1 MSSPTPTYAR
11 IRSLSHWT
19 TFFNQPDGLF
29 RLPST
34 QGAAIQHL
42 DIDLRFVA
50 DHQVETVDPHLETD
64 TPIHLPNVCVLTFR
78 GGEYVQDDDLRM
90 DALAEVLLA
99 VNPVEV
105 RWLNA
110 AEDPSEQLSFATH
123 LVHPAVIAAGEK
135 WSAAG
140 TLRKLVIQGGFP
152 CPNLTAPTPF
162 ALTPAAT
169 PCPSPGP
176 ARTTFGLQDSSSKH
190 HPAPFVS
197 GLSALSTIKPKTVD
211 EDRLKGREERK
222 RQAEYTLK
230 PRFEYAFGK
239 WSVQELKWRLDGRY
253 TPACILSII
262 THFIKAIKSS
272 FPSATRHFLVDLPV
286 AVSFTSIP
294 AAIITDLQ
302 SLPEKLELDERV
314 RDWLSDVCFG
324 SLGDGRHARLWD
336 SPAPADGN
344 DHRNSLRTKAE
355 MILLRDG
362 ATIVTLEELTQITKD
377 SSNGKGR
384 DDRSAMSSA
393 DSIASLLSGATE
405 SPTEDENEAV
415 TPHYAGSPFVNPAD
429 KTDKKPAGDGD
440 SVRPVETSV
449 VL

>member
-1 MSSPTPTYAR
+1 MSSPAPTYAK
-11 IRSLSHWT
+11 IRALSHWA

-50 DHQVETVDPHLETD
+50 DHQVETVDPRLETD
-64 TPIHLPNVCVLTFR
+64 TPIHLPNVCILTFR

-90 DALAEVLLA
+90 DTLAGVLLA
-99 VNPVEV
+99 INPVEV

-110 AEDPSEQLSFATH
+110 TDDPSEQLSFATH
-123 LVHPAVIAAGEK
+123 LVHPAVIAAGVK

-176 ARTTFGLQDSSSKH
+176 ARTTFGLQDASSKH
-190 HPAPFVS
+190 HPAPFIS

-211 EDRLKGREERK
+211 DDRLKAREERK
-222 RQAEYTLK
+222 KQAQYTLK
-230 PRFEYAFGK
+230 PRFEYAFGE
-239 WSVQELKWRLDGRY
+239 WPVQELKWRLDGRY
-253 TPACILSII
+253 SPACIMSIVS
-262 THFIKAIKSS
+262 HFIKAINSS
-272 FPSATRHFLVDLPV
+272 FPSATRHSLVDLP
-286 AVSFTSIP
+286 AAISFTSIP
-294 AAIITDLQ
+294 AAIIPDLQ
-302 SLPEKLELDERV
+302 ALPEELGLDGKV
-314 RDWLSDVCFG
+314 RDWLSDVGFG
-324 SLGDGRHARLWD
+324 SLGDARYARLWD
-336 SPAPADGN
+336 NPSPACEN
-344 DHRNSLRTKAE
+344 DHRDSLRAKAE
-355 MILLRDG
+355 LILLRDG
-362 ATIVTLEELTQITKD
+362 AAIVTLEELTQDEKAH
-377 SSNGKGR
+377 G
-384 DDRSAMSSA
+384 DRSAMSPA
-393 DSIASLLSGATE
+393 NSIASLLSGATE

-415 TPHYAGSPFVNPAD
+415 TPEHCPLVNPTEE
-429 KTDKKPAGDGD
+429 TDKKTAGDND
-440 SVRPVETSV
+440 SVTPIETSV

>member
-1 MSSPTPTYAR
+1 MSSPAPTYAK
-11 IRSLSHWT
+11 IRSLSHWA

-64 TPIHLPNVCVLTFR
+64 TPIHLPNVCILTFR

-90 DALAEVLLA
+90 DALAEILLA

-105 RWLNA
+105 RWLTA
-110 AEDPSEQLSFATH
+110 TDDPSEQLSFATH
-123 LVHPAVIAAGEK
+123 LVHPAVIAAGVK

-140 TLRKLVIQGGFP
+140 TLRKLVLQGGFP

-176 ARTTFGLQDSSSKH
+176 ARTTFGFQDASSKH

-197 GLSALSTIKPKTVD
+197 GLSALSTIKPKTID
-211 EDRLKGREERK
+211 DDRLKAREERK
-222 RQAEYTLK
+222 RQAQYTLK

-239 WSVQELKWRLDGRY
+239 WPVQELKWRLDGRY
-253 TPACILSII
+253 SPACIISIVS
-262 THFIKAIKSS
+262 HFVNAINSS
-272 FPSATRHFLVDLPV
+272 FPSATRHSLVDLPA

-294 AAIITDLQ
+294 AAIIPDLQ
-302 SLPEKLELDERV
+302 SLPEKLGLDEKV
-314 RDWLSDVCFG
+314 RDWLSDVGFG
-324 SLGDGRHARLWD
+324 SLGGARHARLWD
-336 SPAPADGN
+336 NPSPACGN
-344 DHRNSLRTKAE
+344 DHRDCLRAKAE
-355 MILLRDG
+355 LILLGDG
-362 ATIVTLEELTQITKD
+362 AAIVTLEELT
-377 SSNGKGR
+377 R
-384 DDRSAMSSA
+384 DEKAHGDRSAMSPA

-405 SPTEDENEAV
+405 SPTDDENEAV
-415 TPHYAGSPFVNPAD
+415 TPEHSSSPLVNPTD
-429 KTDKKPAGDGD
+429 ETDKKAAGDND
-440 SVRPVETSV
+440 NVRPIETSV